1 MATKT
6 ETIFRTFD
14 DLTGEELSKDDLVKI
29 QFSYEGNSYSL
40 DLSKANA
47 KTFKDFLKP
56 YTKNPVSTK
65 GGKSSSSN
73 SRPGAL
79 AWAKENGHVA
89 PTHRGRLP
97 QTALDAYDAA
107 H

>member
-6 ETIFRTFD
+6 ETITRTYD
-14 DLTGEELSKDDLVKI
+14 DLTGEELTKDDLVSI
-29 QFSYEGNSYSL
+29 TFSYEGQRYDL

-47 KTFKDFLKP
+47 KAFKDFLKP
-56 YTKNPVSTK
+56 YLKNPAKKASVK
-65 GGKSSSSN
+65 GQ
-73 SRPGAL
+73 SRPGIL
-79 AWAKENGHVA
+79 AWAKEQGLVA

-97 QTALDAYDAA
+97 QAALDAYDAT